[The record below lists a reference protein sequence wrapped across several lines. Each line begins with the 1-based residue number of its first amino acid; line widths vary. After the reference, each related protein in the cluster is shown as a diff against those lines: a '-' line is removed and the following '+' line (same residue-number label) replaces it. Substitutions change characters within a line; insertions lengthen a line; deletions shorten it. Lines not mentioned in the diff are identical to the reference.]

1 MMDKELLSRAAALFR
16 KEGRLIRLPPDRTI
30 VFVGDT
36 HGDREASEFVI
47 SRFLRPDHVIVF
59 LGDYVDRGPDSPG
72 NLELLLRTKVEY
84 PERIY
89 LLMGNHEAW
98 TLEPFTPADFWRRL
112 APNAVQDYAD
122 ALLSL
127 PFAAYHPA
135 GILALHGAFP
145 DVERVEDIAGIEL
158 GSFDWRK
165 ITWGD
170 WVDAPGYVVD
180 PGAFGRPAFGRDY
193 FEEMMGRLALKVLVR
208 SHQPFAPLYLFEDR
222 CLTIFTSLAYGGTER
237 VVAVLRV
244 GRALRS
250 AKDLDLHYV

>member
-1 MMDKELLSRAAALFR
+1 MEREVLSRAAELFG
-16 KEGRLIRLPPDRTI
+16 KEGRLIHLPSDKTV

-36 HGDREASEFVI
+36 HGDLEASEFVI
-47 SRFLRPDHVIVF
+47 SRFLRADHVIVF
-59 LGDYVDRGPDSPG
+59 LGDYVDRGPDSAG
-72 NLELLLRTKVEY
+72 NLELLLHTKLRY
-84 PERIY
+84 PDRIY

-98 TLEPFTPADFWRRL
+98 TVEPFSPADFWRRL
-112 APNAVQDYAD
+112 SPDEARLVGE
-122 ALLSL
+122 ALAAL
-127 PFAAYHPA
+127 PFAAHHPA

-145 DVERVEDIAGIEL
+145 DVERLEEIEHIKL

-193 FEEMMGRLALKVLVR
+193 FEEMLERLNLKVLVR

-222 CLTIFTSLAYGGTER
+222 CLTIFTSLAYGGAER
-237 VVAVLRV
+237 VVALLKPGKKV
-244 GRALRS
+244 RS
-250 AKDLDLHYV
+250 ARDLELHYI

>member
-1 MMDKELLSRAAALFR
+1 MERETLLRAAELF
-16 KEGRLIRLPPDRTI
+16 KAEGRLIRLPPDKTV

-36 HGDREASEFVI
+36 HGDSEASEFII
-47 SRFLRPDHVIVF
+47 SRFLQADHVIVF
-59 LGDYVDRGPDSPG
+59 LGDYVDRGPDSEG
-72 NLELLLRTKVEY
+72 NLELLLRTKIQY
-84 PERIY
+84 PDRIF

-98 TLEPFTPADFWRRL
+98 TVEPFSPADFWRRL
-112 APNAVQDYAD
+112 PPDEARAYGEVLTA
-122 ALLSL
+122 L
-127 PFAAYHPA
+127 PFAAHHPA
-135 GILALHGAFP
+135 GVLALHGAFP
-145 DVERVEDIAGIEL
+145 DVERLEEITGIKL

-193 FEEMMGRLALKVLVR
+193 FEEMLRRLGLKVLVR

-237 VVAVLRV
+237 MVAVLRP
-244 GRALRS
+244 GRVVRS
-250 AKDLDLHYV
+250 ARDLELHYI

>member
-1 MMDKELLSRAAALFR
+1 MERELLRRAAELFR
-16 KEGRLIRLPPDRTI
+16 AQGRLIRLPPDKTV

-36 HGDREASEFVI
+36 HGDSEASEFVI
-47 SRFLRPDHVIVF
+47 SRFLRDDHVIVF
-59 LGDYVDRGPDSPG
+59 LGDYVDRGPDSAG
-72 NLELLLRTKVEY
+72 NLELLLRTKIQY
-84 PERIY
+84 PQRIF

-98 TLEPFTPADFWRRL
+98 TVEPFTPADFWRGL
-112 APNAVQDYAD
+112 SPVETKDYAE
-122 ALLSL
+122 ALTSL

-145 DVERVEDIAGIEL
+145 DVERVEDIARIEM

-165 ITWGD
+165 MTWGD

-180 PGAFGRPAFGRDY
+180 PGTFGRPAFGRDY
-193 FEEMMGRLALKVLVR
+193 FEELMGRLGLKALVR

-237 VVAVLRV
+237 VVA
-244 GRALRS
+244 ALRPGRRIRS
-250 AKDLDLHYV
+250 ARDLELYYI